1 MKNSDI
7 FLTLFIL
14 LIFAILFFF
23 NVFSIGIENIKKEWP
38 RYRCNPIIMPFAN
51 QFGIDPIK
59 NFTFCVQNIQSSY
72 MTYLLSPVY
81 YIFSIIN
88 SSIANIALSIQ
99 GIREMMYFIRMFTTS
114 ISLDFLGAFGNIG
127 TKLQQMIISIKDLV
141 GKQIGIMAVL
151 MYVMEGS
158 MYTMMSAWKGPAGDV
173 MRALAGGF
181 SFKIP
186 KEIKKAMNK
195 IKKLEKQLKKLC
207 FHPNTLIKLQNGT
220 IKCISEIEIGDI
232 LENNTEVISTMELK
246 NYDGKKEDL
255 DLENYKQLNDLYE
268 ISNGVNNET
277 ILVTDEHLIL
287 YNGKWITVKNH
298 PKSKLSS
305 IKTHKLNCLIT
316 SNHLIP
322 IGTNTFHDWE
332 DENGKPSK
340 DLI

>member
-7 FLTLFIL
+7 FLTLFIF

-23 NVFSIGIENIKKEWP
+23 NVFSIGVENIKKEWP

-72 MTYLLSPVY
+72 MSYLLSPVY
-81 YIFSIIN
+81 YIFSILN
-88 SSIANIALSIQ
+88 SSIANISLSIQ

-158 MYTMMSAWKGPAGDV
+158 MYTMMSAWNGPAGDV

-181 SFKIP
+181 QFKIP
-186 KEIKKAMNK
+186 KEIKNAIKK
-195 IKKLEKQLKKLC
+195 IKKLEKQLNKLC
-207 FHPNTLIKLQNGT
+207 FHPHTLIKLNNGNV
-220 IKCISEIEIGDI
+220 KKISDIQIGDK
-232 LENNTEVISTMELK
+232 LENNVEVIAVMELK
-246 NYDGKKEDL
+246 NYKEDK
-255 DLENYKQLNDLYE
+255 DNFDINNYEQLNDLYE

-287 YNGKWITVKNH
+287 YKNKWIMVKDH
-298 PKSKLSS
+298 PESKLSS

-322 IGTNTFHDWE
+322 IGSNTFHDWE